1 MEELLNNLLATMS
14 LIEGVCPLSHTGASL
29 TACPVRLSGFEW
41 CFFLDDGDLMVS
53 FSNNIWVWGRELC
66 KDGSV
71 WLVLYVLRYFCGC
84 YGYR

>member
-1 MEELLNNLLATMS
+1 MVL
-14 LIEGVCPLSHTGASL
+14 
-29 TACPVRLSGFEW
+29 
-41 CFFLDDGDLMVS
+41 FLDDGDLMVS

-84 YGYR
+84 YGFRYVLGFTVLHISWFLAVIHFFVHCLGSGGF